1 MKKYFKFFIYLYVS
15 IGFSSAIAG
24 AYEDFFKAIH
34 FDKDTEVA
42 RLIARGIDPN
52 TPDEKGVPA
61 LMHAI
66 QAGAPKSALLLAQ
79 HPKTKVEF
87 ENQLNE
93 TPLMLAAFH
102 NQQAVCEALIKRE
115 AAVNRKGWTPL
126 HYAATKGH
134 IAIMRLLLEENAYID
149 AESPNG
155 TTPLM
160 MAAYYAPPLAVKL
173 LLEEGADPNLRNQ
186 GQASAL
192 DLALAA
198 ERNQSATYIRAFL
211 EAWQVQNMKDEEAA
225 KAEAEAQAEA
235 EKNAVQDAQAAKPG
249 R

>member
-1 MKKYFKFFIYLYVS
+1 MKNYFKFILYLYVFVCF
-15 IGFSSAIAG
+15 FSAKAG

-34 FDKDTEVA
+34 FDQSQEVA

-61 LMHAI
+61 LMNAI
-66 QAGAPKSALLLAQ
+66 QSGSVKSALLLAN
-79 HPKTKVEF
+79 HPHTKVEF
-87 ENQLNE
+87 ENKLNE

-102 NQQAVCEALIKRE
+102 NQLAVCEVLIERE

-134 IAIMRLLLEENAYID
+134 LAVMRLLLQESAYID

-186 GQASAL
+186 SQASAL
-192 DLALAA
+192 DLALAS
-198 ERNQSATYIRAFL
+198 EREQNALYIRAFL
-211 EAWQVQNMKDEEAA
+211 ESWHVQDLKDQEAA
-225 KAEAEAQAEA
+225 EKEAADTTAS
-235 EKNAVQDAQAAKPG
+235 KGKAAK
-249 R
+249 